1 MTDQWFE
8 IETSKGATAI
18 LNYRGRCDPDV
29 IEKIVSGELTAGW
42 LEVQNAYFTEE
53 RWDEE
58 RQFQEIFIRKLGR
71 DGAYQNMQGTKFLR
85 IEHIVAISPMER
97 PDRDD
102 DFAAG
107 GGVGLGLS

>member
-8 IETSKGATAI
+8 IETSKGTATV
-18 LNYRGRCDPDV
+18 LNYRGRCDPAR
-29 IEKIVSGELTAGW
+29 IEKIVSGEISVGW

-53 RWDEE
+53 RWDEKHE
-58 RQFQEIFIRKLGR
+58 AQEVFIRKLGR
-71 DGAYQNMQGTKFLR
+71 DGAYVNMEGTKFLR
-85 IEHIVAISPMER
+85 IEHIAAISPMER

-107 GGVGLGLS
+107 GVGLGLS